1 MQTYFESEPVPDTTT
16 FQWKIDGNEGDVKSE
31 SDPVATHN
39 LGLSAPQKIF
49 KYISVNPSL
58 SLKHVWVDKTFNATL
73 DPATNLLVTTEKQG
87 FETRTTG
94 SLRVSFRTQ
103 IYGMFPI
110 KLGAL
115 KGVRHVASPSIGY
128 SYTPD
133 FSEPLFGYDFGYFET
148 FKRSSGEILLH
159 DRFKGTRAGSTP
171 KSKSQSMS
179 LSLNNVFQAKVG
191 EDKEEK
197 KIDLFSWKMSTSY
210 NFVADSMNLANLRS
224 SIRTKLGKK
233 LNLDLSMTHDFYQ
246 LKPYEQISG
255 NDTII
260 DFERVNELN
269 RLPRLINARI
279 STRFRFSG
287 NIMSSRKQRDEETET
302 DTLEIDELNLDLFQ
316 EKEEPVFS
324 SDNTGKLWSTSL
336 NLSYSLNKSNPLKE
350 KETFWINTNTDI
362 QVTPNWKVKYSA
374 RFDVLEKELVS
385 QSFSVYRNLHCWE
398 LSLNWTPS
406 GFGQGV
412 YLKIN
417 EKSPT
422 LRDIKIEQKSGLYG
436 RRAF

>member
-1 MQTYFESEPVPDTTT
+1 
-16 FQWKIDGNEGDVKSE
+16 
-31 SDPVATHN
+31 
-39 LGLSAPQKIF
+39 
-49 KYISVNPSL
+49 
-58 SLKHVWVDKTFNATL
+58 
-73 DPATNLLVTTEKQG
+73 
-87 FETRTTG
+87 
-94 SLRVSFRTQ
+94 
-103 IYGMFPI
+103 
-110 KLGAL
+110 
-115 KGVRHVASPSIGY
+115 
-128 SYTPD
+128 
-133 FSEPLFGYDFGYFET
+133 
-148 FKRSSGEILLH
+148 
-159 DRFKGTRAGSTP
+159 
-171 KSKSQSMS
+171 
-179 LSLNNVFQAKVG
+179 
-191 EDKEEK
+191 
-197 KIDLFSWKMSTSY
+197 
-210 NFVADSMNLANLRS
+210 MNLANLRS

-246 LKPYEQISG
+246 LKPYEKISWG
-255 NDTII
+255 DTTIA
-260 DFERVNELN
+260 FHRVNELN

-279 STRFRFSG
+279 STGFRFSG
-287 NIMSSRKQRDEETET
+287 NIMSSGKQQDEETET
-302 DTLEIDELNLDLFQ
+302 DTLDMDELNLDLFQ

-362 QVTPNWKVKYSA
+362 QVTTNWKVKYSA

-385 QSFSVYRNLHCWE
+385 HSFSVYRDLHCWE

-417 EKSPT
+417 VKSPT

>member
-1 MQTYFESEPVPDTTT
+1 M
-16 FQWKIDGNEGDVKSE
+16 DGNEGYVKSE

-39 LGLSAPQKIF
+39 FGLSAPQKLF

-58 SLKHVWVDKTFNATL
+58 SLKHVWVNKTFNATL
-73 DPATNLLVTTEKQG
+73 DTASNSLVTKEKQG

-94 SLRVSFRTQ
+94 SFRVSFRTQ
-103 IYGMFPI
+103 FYGMFPI
-110 KLGAL
+110 KLGVL
-115 KGVRHVASPSIGY
+115 RGVRHVASPSIGY

-148 FKRSSGEILLH
+148 FQRSSGEVLLH
-159 DRFKGTRAGSTP
+159 DRFKGSRAGSTP

-197 KIDLFSWKMSTSY
+197 KIDLFSWNMSTNY

-224 SIRTKLGKK
+224 SVRTKLGKK

-246 LKPYEQISG
+246 LRWQDGHYKRI
-255 NDTII
+255 ND
-260 DFERVNELN
+260 LN

-279 STRFRFSG
+279 STGFRFSG
-287 NIMSSRKQRDEETET
+287 NYLNSEKQRDKETET
-302 DTLEIDELNLDLFQ
+302 DTLDMNDLDLGLFQ
-316 EKEEPVFS
+316 DKKESVFKS
-324 SDNTGKLWSTSL
+324 NNTGELWSTSL
-336 NLSYSLNKSNPLKE
+336 NLSYSLNKSNPDKE

-374 RFDVLEKELVS
+374 RFDVLERELVS
-385 QSFSVYRNLHCWE
+385 QSFSVYRDLHCWE

-417 EKSPT
+417 VKSPT

-436 RRAF
+436 RRSF

>member
-1 MQTYFESEPVPDTTT
+1 
-16 FQWKIDGNEGDVKSE
+16 
-31 SDPVATHN
+31 
-39 LGLSAPQKIF
+39 
-49 KYISVNPSL
+49 
-58 SLKHVWVDKTFNATL
+58 
-73 DPATNLLVTTEKQG
+73 
-87 FETRTTG
+87 
-94 SLRVSFRTQ
+94 
-103 IYGMFPI
+103 MFPI
-110 KLGAL
+110 KLGTL

-148 FKRSSGEILLH
+148 FQRSSGEILLH

-191 EDKEEK
+191 EDEEEK

-233 LNLDLSMTHDFYQ
+233 LNLDLSMTHDFYKLREHGDQ
-246 LKPYEQISG
+246 FKRI
-255 NDTII
+255 
-260 DFERVNELN
+260 NELH

-417 EKSPT
+417 VKSPT